1 MLIFIPHNHGLNMTD
16 GHDKEVVKDALK
28 DALKEWLDEKFATF
42 GKWSLMSIGASFL
55 IAVVWFIFWV
65 EFKKT

>member
-1 MLIFIPHNHGLNMTD
+1 MTD

-42 GKWSLMSIGASFL
+42 GKWSLASIGASLL
-55 IAVVWFIFWV
+55 IAAVWFIFWV